1 MRCLACNKALND
13 KEAGRKFKNHEQI
26 KNPESKF
33 LNLCDGCLYG
43 AELDDDTLTVEVDSL
58 LVDVD

>member
-58 LVDVD
+58 LVDGD